1 MTGAEPGAWR
11 LPGLAVVMMT
21 VMPAAAQ
28 PSESVAKAP
37 AAEESEPSVEAGADS
52 VRSENEPLYA
62 RVVRPSGP
70 VPVEPAAA
78 DTGLQAGGRLSPRAV
93 LVRSAV
99 VPGWGQAA
107 GGHWVKALLFAGAGA
122 GWLTSAVVE
131 SSRVADAPTPQEHAD
146 RAARRNT
153 RVLLYL
159 VTATLSAVDAY
170 VDAHLEDFDLDAG
183 NLESSGV
190 RLTIRWVP

>member
-1 MTGAEPGAWR
+1 MTRAEPGAW
-11 LPGLAVVMMT
+11 GLAGVAVVMMT
-21 VMPAAAQ
+21 VLPSAAQ
-28 PSESVAKAP
+28 P
-37 AAEESEPSVEAGADS
+37 
-52 VRSENEPLYA
+52 
-62 RVVRPSGP
+62 
-70 VPVEPAAA
+70 VEPVAAAAA
-78 DTGLQAGGRLSPRAV
+78 DSMRQGGGRLSPRAA

-99 VPGWGQAA
+99 LPGWGQAA
-107 GGHWVKALLFAGAGA
+107 SGHWVKALLFAGAGA

-131 SSRVADAPTPQEHAD
+131 SSRVADAPTPQEHED

-159 VTATLSAVDAY
+159 LTATLSAVDAY

-190 RLTIRWVP
+190 QLTIRWGP

>member
-1 MTGAEPGAWR
+1 MTGAEPRAWR
-11 LPGLAVVMMT
+11 LAGLAVVMMT

-52 VRSENEPLYA
+52 VRSAIEPQSA
-62 RVVRPSGP
+62 RVVRPSR
-70 VPVEPAAA
+70 PVEPAAA
-78 DTGLQAGGRLSPRAV
+78 DTELQAGGRLSPRAV

-183 NLESSGV
+183 NLETPGV
-190 RLTIRWVP
+190 RLTIPWGP

>member
-1 MTGAEPGAWR
+1 MTRAEPGAW
-11 LPGLAVVMMT
+11 GLAGLLVVLVT
-21 VMPAAAQ
+21 GPAAAA
-28 PSESVAKAP
+28 PESA
-37 AAEESEPSVEAGADS
+37 PSVQVEADS
-52 VRSENEPLYA
+52 AGRTEDPPLP
-62 RVVRPSGP
+62 RLTQPSGP
-70 VPVEPAAA
+70 AEPAVA
-78 DTGLQAGGRLSPRAV
+78 DPVQAGGRLSPRAA

-99 VPGWGQAA
+99 LPGWGQAA

-131 SSRVADAPTPQEHAD
+131 SSRVADAPTPQEHED

-159 VTATLSAVDAY
+159 LTATLSAVDAY

-190 RLTIRWVP
+190 RLTIRWGP

>member
-1 MTGAEPGAWR
+1 MTRAEPGAW
-11 LPGLAVVMMT
+11 GLAGAAVVMMS
-21 VMPAAAQ
+21 VLPSAAQ
-28 PSESVAKAP
+28 P
-37 AAEESEPSVEAGADS
+37 
-52 VRSENEPLYA
+52 
-62 RVVRPSGP
+62 
-70 VPVEPAAA
+70 VEPVAAAAA
-78 DTGLQAGGRLSPRAV
+78 DSMQQDGGRLSPRAA

-107 GGHWVKALLFAGAGA
+107 SGHWVKALLFAGAGA

-159 VTATLSAVDAY
+159 LTATLAAVDAY

-190 RLTIRWVP
+190 RLTIRWGP